1 MAPVVDTFIP
11 ASAGIAFLAGMLTTL
26 SPCVLPLLPI
36 VVGGAMQR
44 NKAAPLMMG
53 LGMITAF
60 TMGGWL
66 IGAVGPVLG
75 LDGVWVHQAAAVLLI
90 VFGITLWFEPLT
102 RMVYRLVQPLAIRA
116 DLIAE
121 EINDHRS
128 YATSFFFGGLLGL
141 AWSPCAGPMLVSAV
155 ALVAT
160 GQDARIGALLMGL
173 FGLGTALPLVLAAY
187 ASRAGF
193 SRLRDWALGHSAIL
207 RHGFGA
213 LSILS
218 GTFILTGLDNY
229 LAAQVIAIMP
239 DAWLE
244 LVTKY

>member
-1 MAPVVDTFIP
+1 MTPAVDAFVP
-11 ASAGIAFLAGMLTTL
+11 ASAGIAYAAGLLTAL

-36 VVGGAMQR
+36 VVGGALQHHR
-44 NKAAPLMMG
+44 AAPLLMG
-53 LGMITAF
+53 LGMTTAF

-75 LDGVWVHQAAAVLLI
+75 LDVVWVHQAAALSLVI
-90 VFGITLWFEPLT
+90 FGLALWFEPLT
-102 RMVYRLVQPLAIRA
+102 RIVYRMVQPLAIRA
-116 DLIAE
+116 DLMAE
-121 EINDHRS
+121 EVRDHRS
-128 YATSFFFGGLLGL
+128 HAASFFFGGLLGL

-160 GQDARIGALLMGL
+160 GRDAQLGALLMGL
-173 FGLGTALPLVLAAY
+173 FGLGAATPLVLAAY

-193 SRLRDWALGHSAIL
+193 SRLRDWALGHSVVL

-213 LSILS
+213 LAVLS
-218 GTFILTGLDNY
+218 GIFIATGLDKQ
-229 LAAQVIAIMP
+229 LASWAIALLP

-244 LVTKY
+244 LVTRY